1 VQLTSFPQNY
11 RPRTLEERIRRSHQK
26 QLEVQIDTLNRQR
39 KAEGWR
45 NLHERVAARQAAA
58 QEAAMAAEAAAA
70 ALAATGAEAGGSAS
84 AVTADA
90 AGASRNSPAVG
101 TRERSSSQSRSGSVS
116 GASAS
121 VRSSAAST
129 RNLAASTSGARLSN
143 ADAAAA
149 QASAAA
155 TGVQRT
161 PSSTLLTPLEVANA
175 PPSVSCMSTPDRPDR
190 SPTDVAERTQRSSTQ
205 KTLEV
210 TNMSIPEE
218 TAQDMAQS
226 LKFTAAAAME
236 IVEISESTVESYAV
250 ASVDAVSEPAVENTS
265 TAAVRSSESPP
276 PSAQPTQK
284 SESVLHTQSSIE
296 TISNSP
302 IKAGL
307 SERQFSNGR
316 MNSSGDMGSPQGGR
330 KGLELARAKE
340 TDLFYEAQLSGD
352 AQEGVTATVP
362 ITPGSHSQSFAME
375 AGGDNPAGEAQEMLA
390 EVAQQATV
398 VVEDRSVEA
407 ES

>member
-1 VQLTSFPQNY
+1 
-11 RPRTLEERIRRSHQK
+11 
-26 QLEVQIDTLNRQR
+26 
-39 KAEGWR
+39 
-45 NLHERVAARQAAA
+45 
-58 QEAAMAAEAAAA
+58 MAAEAAAA
-70 ALAATGAEAGGSAS
+70 ALAATGGAEAGGSAS
-84 AVTADA
+84 ATATDA

-121 VRSSAAST
+121 VRSSAASN

-149 QASAAA
+149 QASAAG

-161 PSSTLLTPLEVANA
+161 PSSTLLSPLDVVNA

-226 LKFTAAAAME
+226 MKLATAAAAE
-236 IVEISESTVESYAV
+236 IVEVPEGSAV
-250 ASVDAVSEPAVENTS
+250 PDPAVTIDAASEPAVENTS
-265 TAAVRSSESPP
+265 TAAIRSSESPP
-276 PSAQPTQK
+276 PSAQPAQK
-284 SESVLHTQSSIE
+284 SESILHTQSSIE

-352 AQEGVTATVP
+352 TQEGVTATVP

-375 AGGDNPAGEAQEMLA
+375 AGGENPAGEAQEELA
-390 EVAQQATV
+390 EVVQQATV
-398 VVEDRSVEA
+398 VVENGSVEA

>member
-155 TGVQRT
+155 AGVQRT
-161 PSSTLLTPLEVANA
+161 PSSTLLAPLEVVNA
-175 PPSVSCMSTPDRPDR
+175 PPSVSYMSTPDRPDR

-226 LKFTAAAAME
+226 MKLATAAAAE
-236 IVEISESTVESYAV
+236 IVEVSESSAVPDPAVTVDTS
-250 ASVDAVSEPAVENTS
+250 SEPAVENTP
-265 TAAVRSSESPP
+265 TAVIASESPP
-276 PSAQPTQK
+276 LSAQPAQK

-302 IKAGL
+302 IKPGL

-352 AQEGVTATVP
+352 TQEGVTATVP

-375 AGGDNPAGEAQEMLA
+375 AGGENPAGEAQEVLA
-390 EVAQQATV
+390 EATV
-398 VVEDRSVEA
+398 VVENGSVEA